1 MIELEG
7 NEVPEAIVNAGLKF
21 ASEII
26 EKIQNFQTT
35 IIAEIG
41 KPKRS
46 ITYTE
51 IGENIVTLFQ
61 NHIASEM
68 EEALFTG
75 PGREKEY
82 ALKTKWMELVATH
95 DDISAHL
102 ADAYFENAVN
112 DMIHTEAIEHDRRP
126 DGRGFD
132 EVRPLFAQAGGISPV
147 LHGAGVFYRGATHIL
162 SVLTLGGPHEA
173 QVIDGMEVKEKK
185 RFMHH
190 YNFPPFS
197 SGEVGRVG
205 GTNRRM
211 IGHGALAE
219 KALRAIIPEKEVFP
233 YTIRIVSEAFS
244 SNGSTSMGSVCG
256 STLALLDAGVPI
268 KQPVAGIASGL
279 MMGKNGKYKVLTD
292 IQGPEDHHGDMDFK
306 VAGTRNG
313 VTAIQMD
320 VKVDGVTLPILAE
333 AFEKA
338 KAARLH
344 ILDVL
349 AQAISEPR
357 KEISPYAPKIVT
369 IVIKPDQ
376 IGMVIGPGGKTI
388 NAIREETG
396 AEIDIE
402 DDGTVFITGRNGSA
416 DQAKQIIADMTH
428 EYKAGERAMG
438 TVTRIVEFGVFVK
451 IAKNTEGLVHVS
463 EMASFRVEN
472 PAQYLKIGQEVPV
485 IVKEIDE
492 KGRVNLSIKRA
503 DPEFI
508 KPNTVPPKTV

>member
-1 MIELEG
+1 
-7 NEVPEAIVNAGLKF
+7 
-21 ASEII
+21 
-26 EKIQNFQTT
+26 
-35 IIAEIG
+35 
-41 KPKRS
+41 
-46 ITYTE
+46 
-51 IGENIVTLFQ
+51 
-61 NHIASEM
+61 
-68 EEALFTG
+68 
-75 PGREKEY
+75 
-82 ALKTKWMELVATH
+82 
-95 DDISAHL
+95 
-102 ADAYFENAVN
+102 
-112 DMIHTEAIEHDRRP
+112 
-126 DGRGFD
+126 
-132 EVRPLFAQAGGISPV
+132 
-147 LHGAGVFYRGATHIL
+147 
-162 SVLTLGGPHEA
+162 
-173 QVIDGMEVKEKK
+173 
-185 RFMHH
+185 
-190 YNFPPFS
+190 
-197 SGEVGRVG
+197 
-205 GTNRRM
+205 
-211 IGHGALAE
+211 
-219 KALRAIIPEKEVFP
+219 
-233 YTIRIVSEAFS
+233 
-244 SNGSTSMGSVCG
+244 
-256 STLALLDAGVPI
+256 
-268 KQPVAGIASGL
+268 